1 MPRQHGC
8 SGKRV
13 PGPVMTAAIR
23 PECATARSSRM
34 HAAAI
39 FDEWFRAGRRN
50 RMRGKSGDAL
60 HGGRAATTRRGRP
73 CLHPSRSPACWP
85 TGTAPMAMQ
94 RALPMHC
101 SKRSTPPS
109 ATWRPGA
116 CRADV
121 PQQVFP
127 APPLAGNGG
136 AGERF
141 PRRRFRC
148 GRPEDARTQR
158 HREHPRQRH
167 PAQGGAQH
175 RRRPFRRTTF
185 ARTLARG
192 HRPGLHEPDADSQ
205 GRAAV
210 AQGGRR
216 IAGPECRPT
225 G

>member
-1 MPRQHGC
+1 MRPRFSMNGV
-8 SGKRV
+8 SGGTEKRH
-13 PGPVMTAAIR
+13 AWQIR
-23 PECATARSSRM
+23 RCLA
-34 HAAAI
+34 
-39 FDEWFRAGRRN
+39 W
-50 RMRGKSGDAL
+50 
-60 HGGRAATTRRGRP
+60 GRAPTTRRGRP
-73 CLHPSRSPACWP
+73 CRHPSRSPACWP
-85 TGTAPMAMQ
+85 TGMASMAMQ
-94 RALPMHC
+94 RAVPMHC
-101 SKRSTPPS
+101 SKRSMPPC

-121 PQQVFP
+121 PQRVFP
-127 APPLAGNGG
+127 APPLAGDGDGHRACLVRRLRPEPGAGARRGKGAGANGG

-158 HREHPRQRH
+158 CREHPHQRH
-167 PAQGGAQH
+167 SGQGGAQH
-175 RRRPFRRTTF
+175 RRRPFRRTAG

-192 HRPGLHEPDADSQ
+192 HRPGLHEPDADGQ

-216 IAGPECRPT
+216 IAGPGCRPT